1 MGFDGI
7 YCSSLSWGFQCER
20 EELWKLLVLLIM
32 VLLID
37 WELSS
42 NCDKLSS
49 ITMFL
54 FCSVQK
60 ESRTQYEYL
69 TDLINQVGNDTTV
82 KKQEHQTVRYINT
95 MSSKQ
100 YTSGNSLGS
109 TTALSIVV
117 FWSRTPTPL
126 WQIAHYGIMDWL
138 SRLHNIVQGGAEN
151 NVTCLDYK

>member
-1 MGFDGI
+1 
-7 YCSSLSWGFQCER
+7 
-20 EELWKLLVLLIM
+20 
-32 VLLID
+32 
-37 WELSS
+37 
-42 NCDKLSS
+42 
-49 ITMFL
+49 MFL